1 MDSDDGDDNRNN
13 SILNRS
19 IIQNLKSNINSND
32 INSNDINSNDINSN
46 IKIFLNSYKI
56 LNRINI
62 RSIKAL
68 TLAYLCCA
76 ILRDKCVFLRI

>member
-19 IIQNLKSNINSND
+19 IIQNSESD
-32 INSNDINSNDINSN
+32 IDSN
-46 IKIFLNSYKI
+46 IKIFTNNYKI
-56 LNRINI
+56 INRINI

-76 ILRDKCVFLRI
+76 ILWDKCVFLRI

>member
-19 IIQNLKSNINSND
+19 IIQNSKSD
-32 INSNDINSNDINSN
+32 IDSN
-46 IKIFLNSYKI
+46 IKIFTNNYKI
-56 LNRINI
+56 INRINI